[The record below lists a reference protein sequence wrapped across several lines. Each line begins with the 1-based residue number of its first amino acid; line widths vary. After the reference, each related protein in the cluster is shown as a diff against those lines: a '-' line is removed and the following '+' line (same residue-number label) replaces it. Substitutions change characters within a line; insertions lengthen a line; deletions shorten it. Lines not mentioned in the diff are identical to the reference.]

1 MKRNI
6 VIMDFSG
13 IYQEEQ
19 FYEGEQ
25 ISWIDLSDISGTN
38 CYCDGDAQAQIL
50 ERMEKYPVS
59 GIYFIDSGNYH
70 YMSRIGIGRVKEP
83 FNLLVFDN
91 HTDMQL
97 PAFGGLL
104 SCGGWI
110 ASALEEVEK
119 LQEVW
124 LIGPDEEA
132 YGQVEE
138 PFKDRVHFLSRER
151 LAEARPYMAE
161 KKGSEEELIRSL
173 EIPANIPLYI
183 SIDKDVLCPEDA
195 DTNWS
200 QGDMRLETMVRC
212 LECAVSRC
220 KAGDILSTGSE
231 NADIGQ
237 LDAVR
242 EDTQKDGAACSD
254 LTVADLCLFPG
265 ILGVDICGECDAAGT
280 GNSALNDYANARLWE
295 FFRHAAEN
303 ETSGGDR

>member
-25 ISWIDLSDISGTN
+25 VSWIDLSDISGTN

-70 YMSRIGIGRVKEP
+70 YMSRIGTGRVKEP

-110 ASALEEVEK
+110 ASALEDVEK
-119 LQEVW
+119 LQAVW

-138 PFKDRVHFLSRER
+138 SFKDRVHFLSRER
-151 LAEARPYMAE
+151 LAEARSHMAE

-173 EIPANIPLYI
+173 EIPANIPLYV
-183 SIDKDVLCPEDA
+183 SIDKDVLCPEEA
-195 DTNWS
+195 ATTWS
-200 QGDMRLETMVRC
+200 QGDMTLEEMLKVLLVLC
-212 LECAVSRC
+212 SHFE
-220 KAGDILSTGSE
+220 KENGKIL
-231 NADIGQ
+231 Q
-237 LDAVR
+237 
-242 EDTQKDGAACSD
+242 
-254 LTVADLCLFPG
+254 
-265 ILGVDICGECDAAGT
+265 VDICGECDPDK
-280 GNSALNDYANARLWE
+280 SMESPKNDHANKELLRFWKKW
-295 FFRHAAEN
+295 F
-303 ETSGGDR
+303 

>member
-70 YMSRIGIGRVKEP
+70 YMSRIGTGRLKEP

-97 PAFGGLL
+97 PAFG
-104 SCGGWI
+104 
-110 ASALEEVEK
+110 
-119 LQEVW
+119 
-124 LIGPDEEA
+124 
-132 YGQVEE
+132 
-138 PFKDRVHFLSRER
+138 VHFLSRER

-183 SIDKDVLCPEDA
+183 SIDKDVLCPEEA
-195 DTNWS
+195 ATTWS
-200 QGDMRLETMVRC
+200 QGDMTLEEMLKVLLALC
-212 LECAVSRC
+212 SHFE
-220 KAGDILSTGSE
+220 KENGKIL
-231 NADIGQ
+231 Q
-237 LDAVR
+237 
-242 EDTQKDGAACSD
+242 
-254 LTVADLCLFPG
+254 
-265 ILGVDICGECDAAGT
+265 VDICGECDPDK
-280 GNSALNDYANARLWE
+280 SMESPKNDHANKELLRFWKKW
-295 FFRHAAEN
+295 F
-303 ETSGGDR
+303 

>member
-119 LQEVW
+119 LHEVW
-124 LIGPDEEA
+124 MRKRTGRW
-132 YGQVEE
+132 
-138 PFKDRVHFLSRER
+138 K
-151 LAEARPYMAE
+151 
-161 KKGSEEELIRSL
+161 
-173 EIPANIPLYI
+173 NPLRTECI
-183 SIDKDVLCPEDA
+183 FCPERG
-195 DTNWS
+195 WLR
-200 QGDMRLETMVRC
+200 QGRIWLRKKVLR
-212 LECAVSRC
+212 
-220 KAGDILSTGSE
+220 K
-231 NADIGQ
+231 N
-237 LDAVR
+237 
-242 EDTQKDGAACSD
+242 
-254 LTVADLCLFPG
+254 
-265 ILGVDICGECDAAGT
+265 
-280 GNSALNDYANARLWE
+280 
-295 FFRHAAEN
+295 
-303 ETSGGDR
+303 